1 MSASIDNPEVQA
13 IRQSVTNSY
22 NELTRL
28 IEGRL
33 SRLDASKLYEIPE
46 PGEWSIMESLA
57 HISEFMPYWA
67 EEIAKLVASPGQ
79 KFGRTKEDP
88 DRIRAIEEHKEDALD
103 SVQSSIARGYARLD
117 QELSTLSDDD
127 LTIKGVHSKFGEQT
141 LAWFIQDFVTGHLTN
156 HLEQMG
162 RALVAVEGR

>member
-1 MSASIDNPEVQA
+1 MSTSTDNPEVHA
-13 IRQSVTNSY
+13 IRQSVANSY
-22 NELTRL
+22 TELMHLIVTRL
-28 IEGRL
+28 AH
-33 SRLDASKLYEIPE
+33 LDASKLYEIPE

-67 EEIAKLVASPGQ
+67 DEIDKLVENPGQ

-88 DRIRAIEEHKEDALD
+88 DRIHAIEEHKEDALD
-103 SVQSSIARGYARLD
+103 AAQASLASSYTRLD
-117 QELSTLSDDD
+117 QELSTLKDSD
-127 LTIKGVHSKFGEQT
+127 LTLKGVHPKFGEQT

-162 RALVAVEGR
+162 RAVAAVEGR